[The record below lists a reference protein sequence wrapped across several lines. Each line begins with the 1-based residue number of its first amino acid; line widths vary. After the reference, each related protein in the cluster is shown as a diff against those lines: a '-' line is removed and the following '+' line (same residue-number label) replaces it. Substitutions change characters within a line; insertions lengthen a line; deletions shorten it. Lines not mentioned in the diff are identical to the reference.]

1 MIWRILHIEEVVIP
15 LLGFI
20 ILNIVLSLLYME
32 DINQIRQT
40 FIIMGKISTDYLF

>member
-15 LLGFI
+15 FGFI
-20 ILNIVLSLLYME
+20 VLNIVLSLLYME